1 MQTNRTILV
10 GLAALFFL
18 SSCANQD
25 AAQLGSLIWVGAVDD
40 IWELGKPVGTVATAI
55 DETFR
60 TAGDIVKENP
70 RFQNQRNNPKPAES
84 PSLPNTKED
93 HYYKAEVLVK
103 TRGPAQIESL
113 SLQQTEDV
121 SEFWK

>member
-1 MQTNRTILV
+1 MQTNRIILI

-25 AAQLGSLIWVGAVDD
+25 AAQFGSLIGRS
-40 IWELGKPVGTVATAI
+40 LGKPVGTVATAI

-70 RFQNQRNNPKPAES
+70 RFRNQRNNPPPTVSPPVPNAE
-84 PSLPNTKED
+84 ED

-103 TRGPAQIESL
+103 THGPAQIESL

>member
-25 AAQLGSLIWVGAVDD
+25 AAQLGSLIGRS
-40 IWELGKPVGTVATAI
+40 LGKPVGTVATAI